1 MAALSHPGKIRRNNE
16 DHYLAVRFER
26 TARTLLT
33 NLSAAEVP
41 EDLTETG
48 YGLVVADGVG
58 GSAAGEVASSTA
70 VRVLLDLALGTPDW
84 IMTFDSSRAQEVLA
98 RMEVRF
104 RKVKEAFVQR
114 AQADPALTG
123 MGTTMTLACTAGSNL
138 IIAHIG
144 DSRAYLFRGGE
155 LHRLTHDQTVAQ
167 TLADAG
173 AIKPEEVATHPRR
186 HILTGAITT
195 RQVDISTELHHLEL
209 ADGDQLLLCTD
220 GLTDMWQ
227 LAQRRVPNFF
237 PRATRSGVTGTLS
250 ASFPGAYFGIPVAAT
265 YAAKAP
271 TAMPTKSRA
280 IPTIFKALRIQRL
293 L

>member
-1 MAALSHPGKIRRNNE
+1 MKTGPRIDVDMAALSHPGKIRRNNE

-41 EDLTETG
+41 DDLTETG

-114 AQADPALTG
+114 AQADPALVG

-144 DSRAYLFRGGE
+144 DSRAYLFRGGD

-220 GLTDMWQ
+220 GLTDM
-227 LAQRRVPNFF
+227 ADD
-237 PRATRSGVTGTLS
+237 
-250 ASFPGAYFGIPVAAT
+250 
-265 YAAKAP
+265 
-271 TAMPTKSRA
+271 TAIA
-280 IPTIFKALRIQRL
+280 GALRRPGSSDDACQALARVEAAPVGDPPPDSVIARKSSNREVSGNP
-293 L
+293 

>member
-1 MAALSHPGKIRRNNE
+1 MKTGPRIDVDMAALSHPGKIRRNNE

-220 GLTDMWQ
+220 GLTDM
-227 LAQRRVPNFF
+227 ADD
-237 PRATRSGVTGTLS
+237 
-250 ASFPGAYFGIPVAAT
+250 
-265 YAAKAP
+265 
-271 TAMPTKSRA
+271 TAIA
-280 IPTIFKALRIQRL
+280 GALRRPGSSDDACQALVELALEGGGKDNVTVLVARYRIAEHA
-293 L
+293 

>member
-1 MAALSHPGKIRRNNE
+1 
-16 DHYLAVRFER
+16 
-26 TARTLLT
+26 
-33 NLSAAEVP
+33 
-41 EDLTETG
+41 
-48 YGLVVADGVG
+48 
-58 GSAAGEVASSTA
+58 
-70 VRVLLDLALGTPDW
+70 
-84 IMTFDSSRAQEVLA
+84 MTFDSSRAQEVLA

-114 AQADPALTG
+114 AEADPALTG

-220 GLTDMWQ
+220 GLTDMADDTAIAGAIRRPGSSQ
-227 LAQRRVPNFF
+227 DACQALVDLALEGGGKDN
-237 PRATRSGVTGTLS
+237 VTVV
-250 ASFPGAYFGIPVAAT
+250 VARYRIT
-265 YAAKAP
+265 AP
-271 TAMPTKSRA
+271 
-280 IPTIFKALRIQRL
+280 
-293 L
+293 